1 VRKFASNR
9 NNRLGGKIGVRLIF
23 VGLLAGP
30 HLGLSARDPEDSR
43 TIVREQITDLQA
55 AVPIDYKCLK

>member
-23 VGLLAGP
+23 VGLLAGV
-30 HLGLSARDPEDSR
+30 HLALSALDP
-43 TIVREQITDLQA
+43 
-55 AVPIDYKCLK
+55 